1 MMPSK
6 AGIGWNLVA
15 VGVFPGQT
23 DLLVMV
29 IGARSGSDA
38 SDGCGSQ
45 PLRKGR
51 HVSSSGTPGQS
62 IPLESLLNLRDIG
75 GYSTADGGRV
85 RTGVLFRSTD
95 TSRLADAEV
104 PAVEELRL
112 KTVVDLRTDL
122 ERGAA
127 PDRALP
133 GVREVVLDVLADSKD
148 SAPAK
153 LPALLSNPAAAND
166 LLGNGKA
173 VAMFEAGY
181 REFVTLPSSLT
192 GFRDFLTLVGTSDD
206 VPVLFHC
213 TTGKDRTG
221 WAAASLLTA
230 LGVSQED
237 VYHDYL
243 LTNEQLVPQLRPRL
257 KPFADAGGDISL
269 LEPVIG
275 VRTEYLD
282 AAFNEM
288 TTTFGS
294 FDNYLSTGL
303 GIDTA
308 GLQRLRDRLVEY

>member
-1 MMPSK
+1 ME
-6 AGIGWNLVA
+6 
-15 VGVFPGQT
+15 
-23 DLLVMV
+23 
-29 IGARSGSDA
+29 
-38 SDGCGSQ
+38 
-45 PLRKGR
+45 KGR
-51 HVSSSGTPGQS
+51 NVSASAETPGQS
-62 IPLESLLNLRDIG
+62 IPLSSLLNLRDLG
-75 GYSTADGGRV
+75 GYRTTGGGRV
-85 RTGVLFRSTD
+85 RTGVLFRATD
-95 TSRLADAEV
+95 TSRLDDGEV
-104 PAVEELRL
+104 PAVEGLGL

-133 GVREVVLDVLADSKD
+133 GVREVVIDVLADSKD

-153 LPALLSNPAAAND
+153 LPALLSNPAAAGD

-181 REFVTLPSSLT
+181 REFITLPSAQA
-192 GFRDFLTLVGTSDD
+192 GFGEFLTLIGSGQD
-206 VPVLFHC
+206 VPLLFHC

-221 WAAASLLTA
+221 WAAASLLTL
-230 LGVSQED
+230 LGVSRDD

-257 KPFADAGGDISL
+257 KPFADAGGDVTL

-282 AAFNEM
+282 AAFDQM

-294 FDNYLSTGL
+294 FEDYLSNGL
-303 GIDTA
+303 GVDA
-308 GLQRLRDRLVEY
+308 GTQQTLRDRLVEH

>member
-1 MMPSK
+1 
-6 AGIGWNLVA
+6 
-15 VGVFPGQT
+15 
-23 DLLVMV
+23 
-29 IGARSGSDA
+29 
-38 SDGCGSQ
+38 
-45 PLRKGR
+45 
-51 HVSSSGTPGQS
+51 
-62 IPLESLLNLRDIG
+62 
-75 GYSTADGGRV
+75 
-85 RTGVLFRSTD
+85 LFRSTD

-104 PAVEELRL
+104 PAVEALGL

-148 SAPAK
+148 SAPAR
-153 LPALLSNPAAAND
+153 LPALVSNPAAAKD
-166 LLGNGKA
+166 LLGDGKA

-181 REFVTLPSSLT
+181 REFITLPSALT
-192 GFRDFLTLVGTSDD
+192 GFRDFLTMVGTSDD
-206 VPVLFHC
+206 VPLLFHC

-221 WAAASLLTA
+221 WAAASLLTL
-230 LGVSQED
+230 LGVSRQD

-257 KPFADAGGDISL
+257 KPFADAGGDVSL

-282 AAFNEM
+282 AAFDEV

-294 FDNYLSTGL
+294 FEDYLSKGL
-303 GIDTA
+303 RIDPA
-308 GLQRLRDRLVEY
+308 AQQQLRDRLVEQ